1 MGYIFY
7 SQFFYIYRLFEERCI
22 DIMDSMYKENRS
34 HALLVMNDTAEIWN
48 IVSTPFVF
56 AHENQMYD
64 IVAHI
69 CSKKIIAISW
79 RNYLTIHPDQ
89 FSLVTFHW
97 YDQFDTWCQ
106 RICGN
111 IKIPTW
117 WTAKKCKTKS
127 YVFPSFTATAY
138 EWFFLRD
145 TFYIN

>member
-34 HALLVMNDTAEIWN
+34 HALLVMNEIAEIWN

-69 CSKKIIAISW
+69 CSKDIITISW

-89 FSLVTFHW
+89 FSLVTFH
-97 YDQFDTWCQ
+97 
-106 RICGN
+106 
-111 IKIPTW
+111 
-117 WTAKKCKTKS
+117 
-127 YVFPSFTATAY
+127 
-138 EWFFLRD
+138 
-145 TFYIN
+145 